1 MGFFTSP
8 LVTQASDALDSV
20 APGAQVS
27 VARRGHYCHAVEAR
41 LSDLR
46 VAQGRGARLPD
57 RLQICD
63 ANEVLSDSVPND
75 QVVRGSTALHQPRDV
90 TSMVSVAFEGM
101 CSVSAAQVVDD
112 HSRAAL
118 DPGDPATALELI
130 NTHVLGFPPGTEQH
144 QRTGAMLGRSF
155 RALTASPPCASTDDF
170 RAALAATEPTCGW
183 FERRRRAARR
193 VDDGVSVALLTG
205 VDRGRWNR
213 RDVLRWGAAAGV
225 GLGIRAALTGLPIS
239 FLVSGRGKLLRAVN
253 ASRSAS
259 RVGVSRSMSAVR
271 CV

>member
-1 MGFFTSP
+1 MGILHRLRAERPAGRRVS
-8 LVTQASDALDSV
+8 SALRRLGLSAKRAVRGVFHLAAGDGVGCSGQRC
-20 APGAQVS
+20 AGRTGR

-118 DPGDPATALELI
+118 DPGDPAAALELI

-144 QRTGAMLGRSF
+144 QRTGAMLGRF
-155 RALTASPPCASTDDF
+155 FERLQRRRPCASTDD
-170 RAALAATEPTCGW
+170 LCW
-183 FERRRRAARR
+183 
-193 VDDGVSVALLTG
+193 L
-205 VDRGRWNR
+205 
-213 RDVLRWGAAAGV
+213 
-225 GLGIRAALTGLPIS
+225 
-239 FLVSGRGKLLRAVN
+239 
-253 ASRSAS
+253 
-259 RVGVSRSMSAVR
+259 
-271 CV
+271 